1 MPQVGF
7 GDRNITELCQQ
18 YKTFGNE
25 TEIENADRNAT
36 AAAQIDQA
44 NVTTTQQERGLI
56 WALINLRLIDFS
68 KTFWDFL
75 TLGRS
80 RAFAAIHAF
89 TEYNFLHP
97 SIQVETI
104 RRPWIC

>member
-7 GDRNITELCQQ
+7 GDRNITELCLQ
-18 YKTFGNE
+18 YETFGNE

-56 WALINLRLIDFS
+56 
-68 KTFWDFL
+68 
-75 TLGRS
+75 
-80 RAFAAIHAF
+80 
-89 TEYNFLHP
+89 
-97 SIQVETI
+97 
-104 RRPWIC
+104 